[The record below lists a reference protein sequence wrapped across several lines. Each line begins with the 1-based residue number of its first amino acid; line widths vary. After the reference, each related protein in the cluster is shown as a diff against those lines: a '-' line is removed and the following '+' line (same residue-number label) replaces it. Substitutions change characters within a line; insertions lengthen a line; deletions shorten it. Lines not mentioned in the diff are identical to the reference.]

1 MCSPL
6 CGRAECV
13 CLPRCADVWCE
24 CRGYSSIKETQFS
37 HLNVRVRQMDEQAAA
52 AVTLR
57 RRPRLVA
64 PIMQRLQ
71 DRQART
77 PRRLRVKTQGGSSS
91 GSRQQMQQA

>member
-1 MCSPL
+1 MV
-6 CGRAECV
+6 RV
-13 CLPRCADVWCE
+13 
-24 CRGYSSIKETQFS
+24 CRGYSSVKETQFS
-37 HLNVRVRQMDEQAAA
+37 HLNVRVQQMDERAAA

-77 PRRLRVKTQGGSSS
+77 PRRLLVKTGGSSSSS

>member
-1 MCSPL
+1 MV
-6 CGRAECV
+6 RV
-13 CLPRCADVWCE
+13 

-77 PRRLRVKTQGGSSS
+77 PRRLLVKTSGSSS
-91 GSRQQMQQA
+91 GSRQQVQQA